1 MTHRLKRK
9 YIIRTELDVDGFFI
23 YLPASKIIGYRRV
36 DVRQFTHF
44 YTFESCAVSLQCAN
58 NVFFATA
65 TARKLTITP
74 HFHSRAS
81 VASNIRPGRLQKSR
95 ILVKPFP
102 SVDARTRIV
111 AIFVPLSRITAE
123 QLSASGATKHGRR
136 SGLLL
141 PRKLLRTHSANTF
154 CKKTSGWSCLSR
166 KTYGIQLPFSRISW
180 TRQLTGKTMPLK
192 VVIAGEDSGGLIAA
206 MSTEPL
212 VEHGD

>member
-9 YIIRTELDVDGFFI
+9 YIIWTELDVDGFFI

-36 DVRQFTHF
+36 DMRQFTHL
-44 YTFESCAVSLQCAN
+44 YPLESCAVSLQCAN
-58 NVFFATA
+58 NVLFATA
-65 TARKLTITP
+65 TARKLAITP

-102 SVDARTRIV
+102 SADARTRTV

-123 QLSASGATKHGRR
+123 QLSASGASKHGRR

-141 PRKLLRTHSANTF
+141 PRKLLRTHSA
-154 CKKTSGWSCLSR
+154 R
-166 KTYGIQLPFSRISW
+166 KRADGVICRRRHTEFNYHFPRISW
-180 TRQLTGKTMPLK
+180 ARRLTGKTMPLK
-192 VVIAGEDSGGLIAA
+192 VVIAAEDSGALIAA